1 MKDTKD
7 LKRKKLNYQMPKK
20 FSKSARRA
28 AKEHEYE
35 GGLGTSRYLV
45 RRSNDYL
52 FHLLARILPF
62 NEMRIKLHRKR
73 GVKIGENV
81 FIGPEVFIDETYPH
95 YITLED
101 EVTIAPRA
109 IIVAHSKPNV
119 YHKDILEAFVAPLK
133 IGKGTFI
140 GMNAIILP
148 GVNVGEGSIIGAG
161 AVVTRDVPPHSFVA
175 GVPAKVIKKLRPK
188 KRKFD

>member
-1 MKDTKD
+1 MKDTKE
-7 LKRKKLNYQMPKK
+7 LKRKKINYQVPKN

-35 GGLGTSRYLV
+35 GGLSTSRYLS
-45 RRSNDYL
+45 RRSFDYL
-52 FHLLARILPF
+52 YHLLARYVPF
-62 NEMRIKLHRKR
+62 NDMRIKLHRKR

-109 IIVAHSKPNV
+109 VIVA
-119 YHKDILEAFVAPLK
+119 
-133 IGKGTFI
+133 
-140 GMNAIILP
+140 
-148 GVNVGEGSIIGAG
+148 
-161 AVVTRDVPPHSFVA
+161 PPSSEYS
-175 GVPAKVIKKLRPK
+175 
-188 KRKFD
+188 